1 MIKNDRGKIFVRRNL
16 EDKIEKLIDASEII
30 ATLGAR
36 QVGKITLMRKIFGKI
51 VGRKIFLDFE
61 DPEADGLFDED
72 IKAFSK
78 LYIENY
84 EFIFIDEFQHSQ
96 IGGKGLKYIYDTF
109 KKKIFI
115 SGASSLELTV
125 KLSSTL
131 VGRIFILELY
141 PLSFE
146 EIILF
151 RTPKIYRMAISY
163 LKKQKEIPAYLHK
176 QLLRELDEFF
186 VYVGFPRVVIEK
198 TLDLRKE
205 ILESLFITY
214 LIKDI
219 KGFFRLSYE
228 YSFQKLIKLLSLQ
241 VRSLINYSKLSRT
254 ANVGIN
260 VKRNI
265 STLEETCLIRLA
277 RPYFTNKRTEVVK
290 NPKIYLIDNGLR
302 NYIIQDF
309 REPITRADMGQIVEN
324 FVASEIVKSG
334 KELKFWRSKSKAEV
348 DFVRVSPRY
357 PILVEE
363 KSRVAKSPGKSLISF
378 IRKYRVRKVFVLHR
392 GNYSKR
398 TINGTE
404 ILFVSFYAV
413 NLIFKEQIL

>member
-1 MIKNDRGKIFVRRNL
+1 MIENGRVKIYVKRNL
-16 EDKIEKLIDASEII
+16 EDKIEKLMDAPEII
-30 ATLGAR
+30 AIFGAR
-36 QVGKITLMRKIFGKI
+36 QVGKTTLMRKIFEKI

-61 DPEADGLFDED
+61 DPEMVGLFDED

-78 LYIENY
+78 LYVENY

-96 IGGKGLKYIYDTF
+96 TGGKGLKYIYDTF

-115 SGASSLELTV
+115 SGSSSLELTV
-125 KLSSTL
+125 KLASAL

-141 PLSFE
+141 PLSLE
-146 EIILF
+146 EFILF
-151 RTPKIYRMAISY
+151 RTPEMYYMAISY
-163 LKKQKEIPAYLHK
+163 LEKQKEVPTHLHK
-176 QLLRELDEFF
+176 QLLRELDEFL
-186 VYVGFPRVVIEK
+186 VYGGFPRVAIEK

-205 ILESLFITY
+205 ILKNLYITY

-219 KGFFRLSYE
+219 KEFFRLSSE

-241 VRSLINYSKLSRT
+241 VGSLVNYSELSRT
-254 ANVGIN
+254 AALSLNE

-265 STLEETCLIRLA
+265 SVLEETYIVRLS

-290 NPKIYLIDNGLR
+290 NPKIYFIDNGLR

-309 REPITRADMGQIVEN
+309 REPLIRPDIGQIVEN

-348 DFVRVSPRY
+348 DFVIESPGY
-357 PILVEE
+357 PIPVEV
-363 KSRVAKSPGKSLISF
+363 KSGIAKSPGKSLISF
-378 IRKYRVRKVFVLHR
+378 VSKYGPKKAFVLHR
-392 GNYSKR
+392 GNYSRR

-404 ILFVSFYAV
+404 ILFMPLYAV
-413 NLIFKEQIL
+413 NLIFR

>member
-1 MIKNDRGKIFVRRNL
+1 MIENGRVKIYVKRNL
-16 EDKIEKLIDASEII
+16 EDKIEKLMDAPEII
-30 ATLGAR
+30 AIFGAR
-36 QVGKITLMRKIFGKI
+36 QVGKTTLMRKIFEKI

-61 DPEADGLFDED
+61 DPEMVGLFDED

-78 LYIENY
+78 LYVENY

-96 IGGKGLKYIYDTF
+96 TGGKGLKYIYDTF

-115 SGASSLELTV
+115 SGSSSLELTV
-125 KLSSTL
+125 KLASAL

-141 PLSFE
+141 PLSLE
-146 EIILF
+146 EFILF
-151 RTPKIYRMAISY
+151 RTPEMYYMAISY
-163 LKKQKEIPAYLHK
+163 LEKQKEVPTHLHK
-176 QLLRELDEFF
+176 QLLRELDEFL
-186 VYVGFPRVVIEK
+186 VYGGFPRVAIEK

-205 ILESLFITY
+205 ILKNLYITY

-219 KGFFRLSYE
+219 KEFFRLSSE

-241 VRSLINYSKLSRT
+241 VGSLVNYSELSRT
-254 ANVGIN
+254 GNLSLNEVTKNVSI
-260 VKRNI
+260 
-265 STLEETCLIRLA
+265 LEETYIVRLS

-290 NPKIYLIDNGLR
+290 NPKIYFIDNGLR

-309 REPITRADMGQIVEN
+309 REPLIRPDVGQIVEN

-348 DFVRVSPRY
+348 DFVIESPGY
-357 PILVEE
+357 PIPVEV
-363 KSRVAKSPGKSLISF
+363 KSGIAKSPGKSLISF
-378 IRKYRVRKVFVLHR
+378 VSKYGPKKAFVLHR
-392 GNYSKR
+392 GNYSRR

-404 ILFVSFYAV
+404 ILFMPLYAV
-413 NLIFKEQIL
+413 NLIFR

>member
-1 MIKNDRGKIFVRRNL
+1 MIENGRVKIYVKRNL
-16 EDKIEKLIDASEII
+16 EDKIEKLMDAPEII
-30 ATLGAR
+30 AIFGAR
-36 QVGKITLMRKIFGKI
+36 QVGKTTLMRKIFEKI

-61 DPEADGLFDED
+61 DPEMVGLFDED

-78 LYIENY
+78 LYVENY

-96 IGGKGLKYIYDTF
+96 TGGKGLKYIYDTF

-115 SGASSLELTV
+115 SGSSSLELTV
-125 KLSSTL
+125 KLASAL

-141 PLSFE
+141 PLSLE
-146 EIILF
+146 EFILF
-151 RTPKIYRMAISY
+151 RTPEMYYMAISY
-163 LKKQKEIPAYLHK
+163 LEKQKEVPTHLHK
-176 QLLRELDEFF
+176 QLLRELDEFL
-186 VYVGFPRVVIEK
+186 VYGGFPRVAIEK

-205 ILESLFITY
+205 ILKNLYITY

-219 KGFFRLSYE
+219 KEFFRLSSE

-241 VRSLINYSKLSRT
+241 VGSLVNYSELSRT
-254 ANVGIN
+254 AALSLNE

-265 STLEETCLIRLA
+265 SVLEETYIVRLS

-290 NPKIYLIDNGLR
+290 NPKIYFIDNGLR

-309 REPITRADMGQIVEN
+309 REPLTRPDIGQIVEN

-348 DFVRVSPRY
+348 DFVIESPGY
-357 PILVEE
+357 PIPVEV
-363 KSRVAKSPGKSLISF
+363 KSGIAKSPGKSLISF
-378 IRKYRVRKVFVLHR
+378 VSKYGPKKAFVLHR
-392 GNYSKR
+392 GNYSRR

-404 ILFVSFYAV
+404 ILFMPLYAV
-413 NLIFKEQIL
+413 NLIFR

>member
-1 MIKNDRGKIFVRRNL
+1 MIENGRVKIYVKRNL
-16 EDKIEKLIDASEII
+16 EDKIEKLMDAPEII
-30 ATLGAR
+30 AIFGAR
-36 QVGKITLMRKIFGKI
+36 QVGKTTLMRKIFEKI

-61 DPEADGLFDED
+61 DPEMVGLFDEN

-78 LYIENY
+78 LYVENY

-96 IGGKGLKYIYDTF
+96 TGGKGLKYIYDTF
-109 KKKIFI
+109 KKKILI
-115 SGASSLELTV
+115 SGSSSLELTV
-125 KLSSTL
+125 KLASAL
-131 VGRIFILELY
+131 VGRIFTLELY

-146 EIILF
+146 EFILF
-151 RTPKIYRMAISY
+151 RTPEMYYMAISY
-163 LKKQKEIPAYLHK
+163 LEKQKEVPAYLHK
-176 QLLRELDEFF
+176 QLLRELDEFL
-186 VYVGFPRVVIEK
+186 VYGGFPRVAIEK

-205 ILESLFITY
+205 ILKNLYITY

-219 KGFFRLSYE
+219 KGFFRLSSE

-241 VRSLINYSKLSRT
+241 VGSLVNYSELSRT
-254 ANVGIN
+254 ATLSLNE

-265 STLEETCLIRLA
+265 SVLEETYIVRLS

-290 NPKIYLIDNGLR
+290 NPKIYFIDNGLR

-309 REPITRADMGQIVEN
+309 REPLTRPDIGQIVEN

-348 DFVRVSPRY
+348 DFVIESPGY
-357 PILVEE
+357 PIPVEV
-363 KSRVAKSPGKSLISF
+363 KSGIAKSPGKSLISF
-378 IRKYRVRKVFVLHR
+378 VSKYGPQKAFVLHR
-392 GNYSKR
+392 GNYSRR

-404 ILFVSFYAV
+404 ILFMPLYAV
-413 NLIFKEQIL
+413 NLIFR

>member
-1 MIKNDRGKIFVRRNL
+1 MIENGRVKIYVKRNL
-16 EDKIEKLIDASEII
+16 EDKIEKLMDAPEII
-30 ATLGAR
+30 AIFGAR
-36 QVGKITLMRKIFGKI
+36 QVGKTTLMRKIFEKI

-61 DPEADGLFDED
+61 DPEMVGLFDED

-78 LYIENY
+78 LYVENY
-84 EFIFIDEFQHSQ
+84 EFMFIDEFQHSQ
-96 IGGKGLKYIYDTF
+96 TGGKGLKYIYDTF

-115 SGASSLELTV
+115 SGSSSLELTV
-125 KLSSTL
+125 KLASAL

-146 EIILF
+146 EFILF
-151 RTPKIYRMAISY
+151 RTPEMYYMAISY
-163 LKKQKEIPAYLHK
+163 LEKQKEVPTHLHK
-176 QLLRELDEFF
+176 QLLRELDEFL
-186 VYVGFPRVVIEK
+186 VYGGFPRVAIEK

-205 ILESLFITY
+205 ILKNLYITY

-219 KGFFRLSYE
+219 KEFFRLSSE

-241 VRSLINYSKLSRT
+241 VGCLVNYSELSRT
-254 ANVGIN
+254 AALSLNE

-265 STLEETCLIRLA
+265 SVLEETYIVRLS

-290 NPKIYLIDNGLR
+290 NPKIYFIDNGLR

-309 REPITRADMGQIVEN
+309 REPLIRPDIGQIVEN

-348 DFVRVSPRY
+348 DFVIESPGY
-357 PILVEE
+357 PVPVEV
-363 KSRVAKSPGKSLISF
+363 KSGIAKSPGKSLISF
-378 IRKYRVRKVFVLHR
+378 VSKYGPKKAFVLHR
-392 GNYSKR
+392 GNYSRR

-404 ILFVSFYAV
+404 ILFMPLYAV
-413 NLIFKEQIL
+413 NLIFR

>member
-1 MIKNDRGKIFVRRNL
+1 MIENGRVKIYVKRNL
-16 EDKIEKLIDASEII
+16 EDKIEKLMDAPEII
-30 ATLGAR
+30 AIFGAR
-36 QVGKITLMRKIFGKI
+36 QVGKTTLMRKIFEKI

-61 DPEADGLFDED
+61 DPEMVGLFDED

-78 LYIENY
+78 LYVENY

-96 IGGKGLKYIYDTF
+96 TGGKGLKYIYDTF

-115 SGASSLELTV
+115 SGSSSLELTV
-125 KLSSTL
+125 KLASAL

-141 PLSFE
+141 PLSLE
-146 EIILF
+146 EFILF
-151 RTPKIYRMAISY
+151 RTPEMYYMAISY
-163 LKKQKEIPAYLHK
+163 LEKQKEVPTHLHK
-176 QLLRELDEFF
+176 QLLRELDEFL
-186 VYVGFPRVVIEK
+186 VYGGFPRVAIEK

-205 ILESLFITY
+205 ILKNLYITY

-219 KGFFRLSYE
+219 KEFFRLSSE

-241 VRSLINYSKLSRT
+241 VGSLVNYSELSRT
-254 ANVGIN
+254 AALSLNE

-265 STLEETCLIRLA
+265 SVLEETYIVRLS

-290 NPKIYLIDNGLR
+290 NPKIYFIDNGLR

-309 REPITRADMGQIVEN
+309 REPLIRPDIGQIVEN
-324 FVASEIVKSG
+324 FVATEIVKSG

-348 DFVRVSPRY
+348 DFVIESPGY
-357 PILVEE
+357 PIPVEV
-363 KSRVAKSPGKSLISF
+363 KSGIAKSPGKSLISF
-378 IRKYRVRKVFVLHR
+378 VSKYGPKKAFVLHR
-392 GNYSKR
+392 GNYSRR

-404 ILFVSFYAV
+404 ILFMPLYAV
-413 NLIFKEQIL
+413 NLIFR

>member
-1 MIKNDRGKIFVRRNL
+1 MIENGRVKIYVKRNL
-16 EDKIEKLIDASEII
+16 EDKIEKLMDAPEII
-30 ATLGAR
+30 AIFGAR
-36 QVGKITLMRKIFGKI
+36 QVGKTTLMRKIFEKI

-61 DPEADGLFDED
+61 DPEMVGLFDED

-78 LYIENY
+78 LYVENY

-96 IGGKGLKYIYDTF
+96 TGGKGLKYIYDTF

-115 SGASSLELTV
+115 SGSSSLELTV
-125 KLSSTL
+125 KLASAL

-141 PLSFE
+141 PLSLE
-146 EIILF
+146 EFILF
-151 RTPKIYRMAISY
+151 RTPEMYYMAISY
-163 LKKQKEIPAYLHK
+163 LEKQKEVPTHLHK
-176 QLLRELDEFF
+176 QLLRELDEFL
-186 VYVGFPRVVIEK
+186 VYGGFPRVAIEK

-205 ILESLFITY
+205 ILKNLYITY

-219 KGFFRLSYE
+219 KEFFRLSSE

-241 VRSLINYSKLSRT
+241 VGSLVNYSELSRT
-254 ANVGIN
+254 AALSLNE

-265 STLEETCLIRLA
+265 SVLEETYIVRLS

-290 NPKIYLIDNGLR
+290 NPKIYFIDNGLR

-309 REPITRADMGQIVEN
+309 REPLIRPDIGQIVEN
-324 FVASEIVKSG
+324 FVATEIVKSG

-348 DFVRVSPRY
+348 DFIIESLRY
-357 PILVEE
+357 PIPVEV
-363 KSRVAKSPGKSLISF
+363 KSGIAKSPGKSLISF
-378 IRKYRVRKVFVLHR
+378 VSKYGPKKAFVLHR
-392 GNYSKR
+392 GNYSRR

-404 ILFVSFYAV
+404 ILFMPLYAV
-413 NLIFKEQIL
+413 NLIFR

>member
-1 MIKNDRGKIFVRRNL
+1 MIENGRVKIYVKRNL
-16 EDKIEKLIDASEII
+16 EDKIEKLMDAPEII
-30 ATLGAR
+30 AIFGAR
-36 QVGKITLMRKIFGKI
+36 QVGKTTLMRKIFEKI

-61 DPEADGLFDED
+61 DPEMVGLFDED

-78 LYIENY
+78 LYVENY

-96 IGGKGLKYIYDTF
+96 TGGKGLKYIYDTF

-115 SGASSLELTV
+115 SGSSSLELTV
-125 KLSSTL
+125 KLASAL
-131 VGRIFILELY
+131 VGRIFTLELY

-146 EIILF
+146 EFILF
-151 RTPKIYRMAISY
+151 RTPEMYYMAISY
-163 LKKQKEIPAYLHK
+163 LEKQKEVPTHLHK
-176 QLLRELDEFF
+176 QLLRELDEFL
-186 VYVGFPRVVIEK
+186 VYGGFPRVAIEK

-205 ILESLFITY
+205 ILKNLYITY

-219 KGFFRLSYE
+219 KEFFRLSSE

-241 VRSLINYSKLSRT
+241 VGSLVNYSELSRT
-254 ANVGIN
+254 AALSLNE

-265 STLEETCLIRLA
+265 SVLEETYIVRLS

-290 NPKIYLIDNGLR
+290 NPKIYFIDNGLR

-309 REPITRADMGQIVEN
+309 REPLIRPDIGQIVEN

-348 DFVRVSPRY
+348 DFVIESPGY
-357 PILVEE
+357 PVPVEV
-363 KSRVAKSPGKSLISF
+363 KSGIAKSPGKSLISF
-378 IRKYRVRKVFVLHR
+378 VSKYGPQKAFVLHR
-392 GNYSKR
+392 GNYSRR

-404 ILFVSFYAV
+404 ILFMPLYAV
-413 NLIFKEQIL
+413 NLIFR